1 MAQVPLILGAPWTCE
16 WFPMWVGNPHYP
28 YDLTGKTLISVWRD
42 HNTDTELL
50 STGTADGT
58 IELGGEDAPGTNYL
72 RFVMSAA
79 DTDELRPATSNDA
92 FRGEVRLF
100 DVRIWET
107 AVGDGGTF
115 LVDLSVKGRT

>member
-1 MAQVPLILGAPWTCE
+1 
-16 WFPMWVGNPHYP
+16 
-28 YDLTGKTLISVWRD
+28 
-42 HNTDTELL
+42 
-50 STGTADGT
+50 
-58 IELGGEDAPGTNYL
+58 
-72 RFVMSAA
+72 MSAA

-92 FRGEVRLF
+92 FRGEVHLF